1 MFRLR
6 GFSPPCRFAPRE
18 VCRSVAPC
26 SRSWASLRLAHALR
40 HTDPTQTLRS
50 MSCRP
55 NTIPGD
61 VIRAVHSEAFAFLAT
76 HHPSKFS
83 PHQQLLRVTAL
94 PCPLAV
100 AETPFRSAFEPLVL
114 RTEVQLPNAPRPA
127 HDAEASIARQM
138 KANTYQPGLVTETVR
153 GPLDQRA
160 VLHTVES
167 HSSPRKT
174 RRPRTLS
181 RCRST
186 RRGPP
191 AAEATD
197 EESWFQTAPC

>member
-50 MSCRP
+50 VACRP

-61 VIRAVHSEAFAFLAT
+61 VVRAVHSEAFAFLAT

-100 AETPFRSAFEPLVL
+100 AETPFRSAFESSVVC
-114 RTEVQLPNAPRPA
+114 TEVHRPNAPRPA
-127 HDAEASIARQM
+127 HDAEASIACQL
-138 KANTYQPGLVTETVR
+138 KANTCQPRLATETARRLLDPKGRAPHSRVTRFPARPEGRAPPSGCR
-153 GPLDQRA
+153 G
-160 VLHTVES
+160 
-167 HSSPRKT
+167 
-174 RRPRTLS
+174 TL
-181 RCRST
+181 
-186 RRGPP
+186 RGPP
-191 AAEATD
+191 AAEATG
-197 EESWFQTAPC
+197 EESCFQTAPC